1 MLKLLLLGLLIYGV
15 YRYFSFANKQLK
27 AGSESKQIKEKR
39 GPINIQININR
50 DKKKDDDYIDYEDV
64 K

>member
-1 MLKLLLLGLLIYGV
+1 MIKLLLLGLVIYGV
-15 YRYFSFANKQLK
+15 YRYFAIANRQLE
-27 AGSESKQIKEKR
+27 AGSEQKQVRDKK

-50 DKKKDDDYIDYEDV
+50 DKKKEDDYIDYEDV

>member
-1 MLKLLLLGLLIYGV
+1 MLKLLLLGLIIYGV
-15 YRYFSFANKQLK
+15 YRYFAMANKQLA
-27 AGSESKQIKEKR
+27 AGSEHKQVREKK

-50 DKKKDDDYIDYEDV
+50 EKKKEDDYIDYEDI